1 MTNRLVSLAGKG
13 LLKVSGPDAKKLLQG
28 QLTCDVEEV
37 KHNESRLGAHCTPEG
52 RVVSLFHLFLLQ
64 NDYYLLMP
72 RSMVPIELKALKKY
86 ASFYKVELSDASAH
100 FSILGYA
107 GSKLS
112 EALLDTAIS
121 IPLNTKTPRY
131 LIVGTHHDIE
141 SLRNN
146 IENQI
151 TLITDE
157 QWKCLN
163 LSDGIPNIYPETSG
177 KLLPHEIDLPKL
189 NAINFNKGCYTG
201 QEIIARMHYRG
212 KLKNHLYLAQISSQ
226 SPLQL
231 GADIYTLQNN
241 AKRISGI
248 VVDICHIEYN
258 DYQALIVTDEANAK
272 NNHLFFADDN
282 VFFSIQ

>member
-107 GSKLS
+107 GS
-112 EALLDTAIS
+112 
-121 IPLNTKTPRY
+121 
-131 LIVGTHHDIE
+131 
-141 SLRNN
+141 
-146 IENQI
+146 
-151 TLITDE
+151 
-157 QWKCLN
+157 
-163 LSDGIPNIYPETSG
+163 
-177 KLLPHEIDLPKL
+177 
-189 NAINFNKGCYTG
+189 
-201 QEIIARMHYRG
+201 
-212 KLKNHLYLAQISSQ
+212 
-226 SPLQL
+226 
-231 GADIYTLQNN
+231 
-241 AKRISGI
+241 
-248 VVDICHIEYN
+248 
-258 DYQALIVTDEANAK
+258 
-272 NNHLFFADDN
+272 
-282 VFFSIQ
+282 